1 MPGRRTR
8 RTRGIVL
15 DHVKLGE
22 QDLIVTLLTANGS
35 QARAV
40 AKGARKPGGRLAAR
54 VELFSESDFLLASGR
69 SLDIVSEATL
79 VDPHERLRGD
89 LERVSAASAA
99 CEVAR
104 LTSFEDAED
113 HFVFPLL
120 SRALGAFEEAG
131 GQALLD
137 LTVAAYAFKVLA
149 HEGWRPELDHCI
161 ACGDPSPL
169 WFSAAAGGALC
180 ESCAREVPGAE
191 PVSPSQLAWVRA
203 LIGSTFDQLLNVE
216 VSPECALWLVSTAH
230 MWAATHL
237 DARLRAFE
245 FMLAL

>member
-1 MPGRRTR
+1 MPGRRTH

-22 QDLIVTLLTANGS
+22 QDLIVTLLAADGT

-54 VELFSESDFLLASGR
+54 VELFSETDFLLVSGR
-69 SLDIVSEATL
+69 SLGIVSEATL
-79 VDPHERLRGD
+79 VDAHGRLRGD

-113 HFVFPLL
+113 PFVYPLL
-120 SRALGAFEEAG
+120 SRALKAFEEAAD
-131 GQALLD
+131 QAHLD
-137 LTVAAYAFKVLA
+137 LAVAAYVFKVLA
-149 HEGWRPELDHCI
+149 HGGWSPELARCI
-161 ACGDPSPL
+161 ACGDPSPM

-180 ESCAREVPGAE
+180 ESCARDVPGAE
-191 PVSPSQLAWVRA
+191 PIAPSQLAWVRA
-203 LIGSTFDQLLNVE
+203 LIGSTFDRLLAADVT
-216 VSPECALWLVSTAH
+216 PESALWLAGCAH
-230 MWAATHL
+230 TWAATHL

>member
-1 MPGRRTR
+1 MAGRRTQ

-22 QDLIVTLLTANGS
+22 QDLIVTLLTAGGE

-54 VELFSESDFLLASGR
+54 VELFSEADFLLVSGR
-69 SLDIVSEATL
+69 NLDIVSEAAL

-113 HFVFPLL
+113 PFVYPLL
-120 SRALGAFEEAG
+120 SRSLKAFEETAD
-131 GQALLD
+131 QPHLD
-137 LTVAAYAFKVLA
+137 MAVAAYAFKVLA

-161 ACGDPSPL
+161 ACGDPAPL
-169 WFSAAAGGALC
+169 WFSAGAGGALC

-203 LIGSTFDQLLNVE
+203 LVGSTFDQLLAAD
-216 VSPECALWLVSTAH
+216 VSAEGALWLLGTAH
-230 MWAATHL
+230 TWAATHL